1 MATTALPAAITQIL
15 AILRADTGLTGV
27 EVLDGP
33 PASDQSASEY
43 VSIGWAPDSEESA
56 QFTQAFAYAGA
67 RRRDEDLLI
76 LCYLVA
82 WSGDTDTAAV
92 RTRLFELLAVI
103 ENALRATDAAPTN
116 PTLNGSVLWAHIVR
130 GQLQQA
136 QTSQGARAG
145 LAFTIEARARI

>member
-1 MATTALPAAITQIL
+1 MATSALPGAITQIL
-15 AILRADTGLTGV
+15 AVLREDAGLLGV

-33 PASDQSASEY
+33 PASDQSAAEY
-43 VSIGWAPDSEESA
+43 VSIGWQPDSEESA
-56 QFTQAFAYAGA
+56 QFTQNFAYAGA

-76 LCYLVA
+76 LGYLFT
-82 WSGDTDTAAV
+82 WSGETDVAAV
-92 RTRLFELLAVI
+92 RTRLFELLTVI
-103 ENALRATDAAPTN
+103 EDALRATDAAPTA
-116 PTLNGSVLWAHIVR
+116 PTLNGVVLWAHIVR